1 MKILFSSNGCQ
12 IKQFHSLIP
21 TLKIADLNVT
31 YTLKFQSSQF
41 TSSVIE
47 NIELTKILTKI
58 CTCMHIFSKMFTSHC
73 ETQSLCANFKTRL

>member
-1 MKILFSSNGCQ
+1 MKILFESNGCQ
-12 IKQFHSLIP
+12 IKQFYSFIP
-21 TLKIADLNVT
+21 KLKIADLNVT
-31 YTLKFQSSQF
+31 IKLRIQSSQF

-73 ETQSLCANFKTRL
+73 ETQSLCASFKTRL